1 MEIFSKFALFLKD
14 KKILKRMSLLVG
26 VEYCKT
32 DAQGRFKMPA
42 AIKKQLDIASDNR
55 YFIRKSIYNDC
66 LEMFTYDSFQKE
78 ISFLNARLNLY
89 DPDSKK
95 LYRRFIE
102 GNMLEMDSFDRLLIP
117 DVMRN
122 SVHITKDIVIIGSG
136 NFLEIWD
143 SSTYKRV
150 NEENFDYKQI
160 AKNLL
165 SNANTEQSN

>member
-1 MEIFSKFALFLKD
+1 
-14 KKILKRMSLLVG
+14 MSLLVG

-55 YFIRKSIYNDC
+55 FFIRKSIYNDC
-66 LEMFTYDSFQKE
+66 LEIFTYANFQQE
-78 ISFLNARLNLY
+78 VSFLNGNLNLY

-117 DVMRN
+117 DAMRTAA
-122 SVHITKDIVIIGSG
+122 HLTKDIVIIGSG
-136 NFLEIWD
+136 NFLEVWD
-143 SSTYKRV
+143 NQTYKKV
-150 NEENFDYKQI
+150 SEDNFDYKQV

-165 SNANTEQSN
+165 SKANVRQSD

>member
-1 MEIFSKFALFLKD
+1 
-14 KKILKRMSLLVG
+14 MSLLVG

-66 LEMFTYDSFQKE
+66 LEIFTYDSFQQE
-78 ISFLNARLNLY
+78 VSFLNGTLNLY
-89 DPDSKK
+89 DPESKR

-117 DVMRN
+117 DAMRT
-122 SVHITKDIVIIGSG
+122 SAHITKDIVVIGSG
-136 NFLEIWD
+136 NFLEVWD
-143 SSTYKRV
+143 SLTYKKV
-150 NEENFDYKQI
+150 NEDNYDYQEV
-160 AKNLL
+160 AKKLL
-165 SNANTEQSN
+165 SKANDRQSD

>member
-1 MEIFSKFALFLKD
+1 
-14 KKILKRMSLLVG
+14 MSLLVG

-66 LEMFTYDSFQKE
+66 LEIFTYGSFQQE
-78 ISFLNARLNLY
+78 VSFLTKNLNLY

-117 DVMRN
+117 DMMRKSTN
-122 SVHITKDIVIIGSG
+122 ITKEIVIIGSG

-143 SSTYKRV
+143 AETYKKTS
-150 NEENFDYKQI
+150 EDNFDYKQV

-165 SNANTEQSN
+165 KTSNADKSV

>member
-1 MEIFSKFALFLKD
+1 
-14 KKILKRMSLLVG
+14 MSLLVG

-55 YFIRKSIYNDC
+55 FFIRKSIYNDC
-66 LEMFTYDSFQKE
+66 LEIFTYANFQQE
-78 ISFLNARLNLY
+78 VSFLNGNLNLY

-117 DVMRN
+117 DAMRTAA
-122 SVHITKDIVIIGSG
+122 HLTKDIVIIGSG

-143 SSTYKRV
+143 SQTYKKV
-150 NEENFDYKQI
+150 SEDNFDYKQV

-165 SNANTEQSN
+165 SKANVRQSD

>member
-1 MEIFSKFALFLKD
+1 
-14 KKILKRMSLLVG
+14 MSLLVG

-55 YFIRKSIYNDC
+55 FFIRKSIYNDC
-66 LEMFTYDSFQKE
+66 LEIFTYANFQQE
-78 ISFLNARLNLY
+78 VSFLNGNLNLY

-117 DVMRN
+117 DAMRTAA
-122 SVHITKDIVIIGSG
+122 HLTKDIVIIGSG

-143 SSTYKRV
+143 NQTYKKV
-150 NEENFDYKQI
+150 SEDNFDYKQV

-165 SNANTEQSN
+165 SKANVRQSD

>member
-1 MEIFSKFALFLKD
+1 
-14 KKILKRMSLLVG
+14 MSLLIG

-42 AIKKQLDIASDNR
+42 AIKKQLDVASDNR

-66 LEMFTYDSFQKE
+66 LEIFTYDSFQKE
-78 ISFLNARLNLY
+78 VSFLNENLNLY

-117 DVMRN
+117 DAMR
-122 SVHITKDIVIIGSG
+122 SSAHITKEIVIIGSG
-136 NFLEIWD
+136 NFLEVWD
-143 SSTYKRV
+143 SLTYKKV
-150 NEENFDYKQI
+150 NEDNYNYQEV
-160 AKNLL
+160 AKKLL
-165 SNANTEQSN
+165 SKANDRQSN

>member
-1 MEIFSKFALFLKD
+1 
-14 KKILKRMSLLVG
+14 MSLLVG

-66 LEMFTYDSFQKE
+66 LEVFTYESFQKE
-78 ISFLNARLNLY
+78 VSFLNKNLNLY

-117 DVMRN
+117 EMMRKSTN
-122 SVHITKDIVIIGSG
+122 ITKEIVIIGSG

-143 SSTYKRV
+143 ADTYKKTS
-150 NEENFDYKQI
+150 EDNFDYKQV

-165 SNANTEQSN
+165 KTSNADKSV

>member
-1 MEIFSKFALFLKD
+1 
-14 KKILKRMSLLVG
+14 MSLLVG

-42 AIKKQLDIASDNR
+42 AIKKQLDIVSDTR
-55 YFIRKSIYNDC
+55 YFVRKSIYNDC
-66 LEMFTYDSFQKE
+66 LEVFTYDAFQRE
-78 ISFLNARLNLY
+78 VSFLNTNLNLY

-102 GNMLEMDSFDRLLIP
+102 GNMLEMDSFERLLIP
-117 DVMRN
+117 EAMRQ
-122 SVHITKDIVIIGSG
+122 SAHITKEIVIIGSG

-143 SSTYKRV
+143 AETYKKL
-150 NEENFDYKQI
+150 EDDKFDYKQV

-165 SNANTEQSN
+165 LNANAKQSN